1 MQFMGR
7 RIIAIVAALV
17 VALLGVVGVVVY
29 AQAADGR
36 AVAGQATQTV
46 FIAKAAVPMG
56 TTAADAV
63 SQQLIVAEK
72 VVAKGVPQGA
82 LTAVTPDVAKLVAT
96 SSILPGEIIVG
107 SRFGALPSTATTQ
120 VIPAGMIA
128 ITVTLADPQRIA
140 PLLMP
145 QSHIVVFDT
154 LGGKAGGAAAAT
166 QETRILLA
174 DVEVIAVGSQTAQPA
189 PTAAAGTAPPAGN
202 VALVTFAVSPADG
215 QLLVH
220 AVQTG
225 NLLYGGL
232 LGTGVKVNPK
242 GVVNDAT
249 ILSH

>member
-1 MQFMGR
+1 M
-7 RIIAIVAALV
+7 AIVAALV

-46 FIAKAAVPMG
+46 FFAKAAVPMG
-56 TTAADAV
+56 TSAADAV
-63 SQQLIVAEK
+63 SQKLIVPEQ

-82 LTAVTPDVAKLVAT
+82 LKAVTPDVAKLVAT
-96 SSILPGEIIVG
+96 SAILPGEIVVA
-107 SRFGALPSTATTQ
+107 SRFGALPSTANTQ

-140 PLLMP
+140 PLLTP

-154 LGGKAGGAAAAT
+154 LGGKAGGPASAT

-174 DVEVIAVGSQTAQPA
+174 DVEVIAVGSQTAVPA
-189 PTAAAGTAPPAGN
+189 PAATAGTAPPAGN
-202 VALVTFAVSPADG
+202 VALVTLAVSPTDG
-215 QLLVH
+215 QMLVH

-232 LGTGVKVNPK
+232 LGNGVKVNPK

-249 ILSH
+249 ILNH

>member
-1 MQFMGR
+1 MGR
-7 RIIAIVAALV
+7 RVIAVVAALV

-46 FIAKAAVPMG
+46 FIAKAAVPTG

-63 SQQLIVAEK
+63 TQQLMAPEK

-82 LTAVTPDVAKLVAT
+82 LKAVTADIGKLVAT
-96 SSILPGEIIVG
+96 STILPGEIVLS
-107 SRFGALPSTATTQ
+107 SRFGTLSSAANNP

-128 ITVTLADPQRIA
+128 ITVTLGDPQRIA
-140 PLLMP
+140 PLLTP
-145 QSHIVVFDT
+145 LSHIVIFDT
-154 LGGKAGGAAAAT
+154 IGGKSGATAAT
-166 QETRILLA
+166 PQMTKILLP
-174 DVEVIAVGSQTAQPA
+174 DVEVIGVGDQTAQPA
-189 PTAAAGTAPPAGN
+189 PAADAAAPKAAGN
-202 VALVTFAVSPADG
+202 VALVTVALSPTDA

-232 LGTGVKVNPK
+232 LGTDVKVNPK
-242 GVVNDAT
+242 SVVNDAT